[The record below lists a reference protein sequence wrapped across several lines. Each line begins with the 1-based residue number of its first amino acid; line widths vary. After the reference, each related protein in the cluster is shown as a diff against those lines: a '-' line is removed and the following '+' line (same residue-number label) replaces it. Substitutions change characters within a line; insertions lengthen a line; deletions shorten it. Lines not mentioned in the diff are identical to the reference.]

1 MLDFL
6 KISTSSELLERNFGS
21 GSSLN
26 EDIDCVLVFVHSCF
40 SFFSVKIAIS
50 ILGVDDVISLVFEFF
65 NYFFKI
71 FSFGSIDEDIQFLTS
86 ILFSNALQKVGDKV
100 SSVEILEPRGRT
112 LNFSHKV
119 GDIVEDLEGNTI
131 GQKEVRL

>member
-1 MLDFL
+1 M
-6 KISTSSELLERNFGS
+6 
-21 GSSLN
+21 
-26 EDIDCVLVFVHSCF
+26 
-40 SFFSVKIAIS
+40 
-50 ILGVDDVISLVFEFF
+50 
-65 NYFFKI
+65 
-71 FSFGSIDEDIQFLTS
+71 TS

-119 GDIVEDLEGNTI
+119 SDIVEDLEGNTI